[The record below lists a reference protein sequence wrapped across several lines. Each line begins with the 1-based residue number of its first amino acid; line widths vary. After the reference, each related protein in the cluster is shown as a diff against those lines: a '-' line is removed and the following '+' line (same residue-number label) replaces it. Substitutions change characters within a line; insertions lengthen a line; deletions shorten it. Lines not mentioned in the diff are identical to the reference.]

1 MHRKIFNRLVLALL
15 PLALAG
21 CASLRYSGIAEYSLT
36 PVFSGPQHTF
46 EGYGLKVVNGKEIA
60 SVQASMVKK
69 GSNYTITLKELGVK
83 AFQGQAIAAGAAA
96 NLGANAVKAA
106 LVAGGVLIA
115 PVAGAA
121 IASGPIGAL
130 VGGAAFGG
138 IATKAVSGTPAPAIP
153 LASKP

>member
-1 MHRKIFNRLVLALL
+1 MKKLLLLVPLLALTGCTSL
-15 PLALAG
+15 DYAG
-21 CASLRYSGIAEYSLT
+21 VAQYDLT

-60 SVQASMVKK
+60 SVQASMVKS
-69 GSNYTITLKELGVK
+69 GNNYTITLKELGVK

-138 IATKAVSGTPAPAIP
+138 IATKAASGTTPAIP